1 MLQRPSDVKKKKIK
15 SFRLKVTEIDRNVNY
30 NLNNCEFYPTIPKEK
45 LDNDKSAGV
54 SQAVVPSKNNHLAR
68 YEVYFNLKP
77 SWVIAILIA

>member
-15 SFRLKVTEIDRNVNY
+15 SFRLKVTEIDRNINY
-30 NLNNCEFYPTIPKEK
+30 NLNNCDFYPPNSKEK
-45 LDNDKSAGV
+45 PDNEKSVGV

-68 YEVYFNLKP
+68 YEVYFNLRP